1 MDNNSLNQWLT
12 LGANVG
18 VIIGLILVAYE
29 INQSGTSLE
38 LSASSDG
45 IDNFTQAMEVLVQN
59 EELARLIYKA
69 ENSYEDLDDFDKWRV
84 SKYLDGFL
92 GMSEQDYR
100 VYRAMGEEE
109 EDLAFRDDWRE
120 NMRLTMY
127 REYWAESSQ
136 RFNSDFRRFIE
147 EILEDLDSEN
157 R

>member
-1 MDNNSLNQWLT
+1 LT
-12 LGANVG
+12 LVANVG
-18 VIIGLILVAYE
+18 VIVGLILVAYE

-45 IDNFTQAMEVLVQN
+45 VDNFTQAMEALVQN

-100 VYRAMGEEE
+100 VYLAMNEGEEE
-109 EDLAFRDDWRE
+109 LAFLDDWRE
-120 NMRLTMY
+120 NMRLPMY
-127 REYWAESSQ
+127 REYWAESRG
-136 RFNSDFRRFIE
+136 RFNSEFRLFID
-147 EILEDLDSEN
+147 EILRDLDGHN